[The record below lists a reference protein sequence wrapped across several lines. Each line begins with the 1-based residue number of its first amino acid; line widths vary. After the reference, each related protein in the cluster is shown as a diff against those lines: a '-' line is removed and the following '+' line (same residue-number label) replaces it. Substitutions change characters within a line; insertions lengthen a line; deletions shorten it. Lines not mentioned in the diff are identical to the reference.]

1 MAGGNWLGPADFGRV
16 LLAPSE
22 GRRWRRNSAG
32 EKSQVGCERQRSEG
46 HFRTGQGSS
55 SRAITTITHDGT
67 GRRLTT
73 GIQQSLTD
81 AEDGR
86 PLSSRV
92 AHRRP
97 RKRAP
102 PRAPAPR
109 GPGRLSESVW
119 KVRPRSEKSEDG
131 RPMPIL
137 TRAQP
142 PRVPAR
148 ADVQR
153 QGPGRCGGVGGAP
166 FGNHTTK
173 LQNRDIPCRLECR
186 RPILDSHL

>member
-1 MAGGNWLGPADFGRV
+1 MLGPAEIECEESG
-16 LLAPSE
+16 PGG
-22 GRRWRRNSAG
+22 GRRSGQKSAR

-86 PLSSRV
+86 PSRGGGPPE
-92 AHRRP
+92 AA
-97 RKRAP
+97 KARADPEP
-102 PRAPAPR
+102 PEA
-109 GPGRLSESVW
+109 GQGRQSESVW
-119 KVRPRSEKSEDG
+119 KVRPRSEKSEGG